1 VAALVVLTT
10 VGTEEE
16 ASSIA
21 RELVCRRHA
30 ACVNVIAGVKS
41 TYRWQEKVCRDSEYL
56 LVIKTGAEQYAEVE
70 RAIKELHTYELPE
83 ILAFEATRGEK
94 GFLDWLAQAVDKS
107 KGTCKDSDDELEEP
121 PIPLDETNY

>member
-1 VAALVVLTT
+1 MAALVVLTT

-70 RAIKELHTYELPE
+70 RAIRELHSYELPE